1 MIQAW
6 GSEYEAVLHVTGR
19 DGGEGDQ
26 RHGGF
31 RCALR
36 GQLWHDI
43 EVRAEPQGDA
53 GPGLKVCLLDAE
65 AMSMLAVLDERIEA
79 LRSIERR
86 EALAQGLIDR
96 FVLSLREEFDGA
108 AVRPV
113 VSRPAVVQP
122 ARDPKVYGVYRD
134 PATGQT
140 WDGAARQPKWLKGKQ
155 CELYLVIG

>member
-1 MIQAW
+1 
-6 GSEYEAVLHVTGR
+6 
-19 DGGEGDQ
+19 
-26 RHGGF
+26 
-31 RCALR
+31 
-36 GQLWHDI
+36 
-43 EVRAEPQGDA
+43 
-53 GPGLKVCLLDAE
+53 
-65 AMSMLAVLDERIEA
+65 MSMLAVLDERIEA

-140 WDGAARQPKWLKGKQ
+140 WDRGGSTAEVAER
-155 CELYLVIG
+155 